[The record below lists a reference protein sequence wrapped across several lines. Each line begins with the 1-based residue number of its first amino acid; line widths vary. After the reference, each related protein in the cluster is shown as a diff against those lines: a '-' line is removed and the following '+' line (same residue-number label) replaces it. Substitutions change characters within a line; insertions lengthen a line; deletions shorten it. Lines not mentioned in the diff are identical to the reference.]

1 MTAAAR
7 TRRFA
12 PAKLNLYL
20 HVGDK
25 RADGYHELASLVIFA
40 DVGDALEVRPAKQL
54 SLSLQGP
61 FAEAL
66 TNEPNNLVLRAAR
79 ELDVWAE
86 ERGHRI
92 APVEIVLTKNLP
104 IASGIGGGSSDA
116 AAALLI
122 LASHWSLPIPFEE
135 LEAIGK
141 GLGADVPVCLR
152 ARPTLVQG
160 MGERLTP
167 VADVPPFALVLV
179 NPKVEVPTRRVFET
193 LHVRSGAVAPTLP
206 PLTSARDFAMLLD
219 RTTNDLAAPAKAIAP
234 AILRVESALVGTEG
248 SLIARMSGSGAT
260 CFGLYETAAAA
271 EAAARAIAARHPE
284 WWVAAAASYV
294 AA

>member
-1 MTAAAR
+1 MTAAAH

-40 DVGDALEVRPAKQL
+40 DVGDALEVRPAQRM

-66 TNEPNNLVLRAAR
+66 ADEPDNLVLRAAR

-92 APVEIVLTKNLP
+92 PPVEIVLSKNLP
-104 IASGIGGGSSDA
+104 ISSGIGGGSSDA
-116 AAALLI
+116 AAALLM

-135 LEAIGK
+135 LEAMSK
-141 GLGADVPVCLR
+141 TLGADVPVCLR

-160 MGERLTP
+160 MGEILTP
-167 VADVPPFALVLV
+167 MTDVPPFALVLV
-179 NPKVEVPTRRVFET
+179 NPRVEVPTRRVFEA
-193 LHVRSGAVAPTLP
+193 LHVRSGAVVAPLP
-206 PLTSARDFAMLLD
+206 ALSNARDFAMLLD

-234 AILRVESALVGTEG
+234 AILHVESALIRTEG
-248 SLIARMSGSGAT
+248 CLITRMSGSGAT
-260 CFGLYETAAAA
+260 CFGLYETSAAA
-271 EAAARAIAARHPE
+271 EAAARAIAARHPA
-284 WWVAAAASYV
+284 WWVAPAASY
-294 AA
+294 AAA